1 MKELQTIANLTNALK
16 VIPGI
21 GNKSAER
28 IAYEFIK
35 MNPEKVDSLIN
46 SIQAIKKDL
55 SICPICGSYMENNKC
70 QICLDST
77 RDDSL
82 LVVVTSYKDVIALE
96 RLSSLHAF
104 YHVLNGSISPSN
116 GITASDININKLIQ
130 RIKNNHFKE
139 IILATDPTIDGE
151 TTALYISEILK
162 DIPDLIISRLGY
174 GLPMGAN
181 LDFADELTLSHALK
195 GRTIYKK

>member
-96 RLSSLHAF
+96 R
-104 YHVLNGSISPSN
+104 YY
-116 GITASDININKLIQ
+116 
-130 RIKNNHFKE
+130 R
-139 IILATDPTIDGE
+139 
-151 TTALYISEILK
+151 
-162 DIPDLIISRLGY
+162 
-174 GLPMGAN
+174 
-181 LDFADELTLSHALK
+181 
-195 GRTIYKK
+195 